1 MKNELLPTPK
11 ELTLDEINQR
21 FADDD
26 TARQYIETIL
36 WPNGP
41 VCPHC
46 KNNDLTKI
54 WKIKANPEKKI
65 RAGLH
70 RCASCNKEF
79 TCTVGTIFEDSHI
92 PLRKWLIAW
101 YMICSSKK
109 GISSLQLQRNL
120 NLGSYRTALFMSHR
134 IRHAIKDPVFSDK
147 LSGTVEVDETY
158 IGGKKKFVGMGYRKD
173 KVPVVAF
180 DDIMRRVSKIKPSK
194 PKKNAKRKK

>member
-1 MKNELLPTPK
+1 MFVIKHLKCNTIRYIWGCTRDYALDKCFRFCDIWSMKNELLPTPS

-21 FADDD
+21 FSDDD

-46 KNNDLTKI
+46 KNADQTKI
-54 WKIKANPEKKI
+54 WKIAANKEKKI

-79 TCTVGTIFEDSHI
+79 TVTVGTIFEDSHI

-101 YMICSSKK
+101 YLICSSKK
-109 GISSLQLQRNL
+109 GISSLQLQRIL
-120 NLGSYRTALFMSHR
+120 GLGSYRTALFMTHR
-134 IRHAIKDPVFSDK
+134 IRHAIRDPK
-147 LSGTVEVDETY
+147 LKAS
-158 IGGKKKFVGMGYRKD
+158 
-173 KVPVVAF
+173 
-180 DDIMRRVSKIKPSK
+180 
-194 PKKNAKRKK
+194 